1 MEAGMMEIVR
11 SLNRSWI
18 YDTYFSLYR
27 LELFIREKC
36 PGRKCPGGNV
46 RIPHTCRSMMKC
58 FFFKVSVVSYVFL
71 YADFWKNTQTILA
84 HTVLTE
90 IENLCMERV
99 RPGEKVYFAN
109 VSSRLSY
116 FPETLDTASE

>member
-1 MEAGMMEIVR
+1 MMEIVR

-71 YADFWKNTQTILA
+71 YANFGKSTQKILA
-84 HTVLTE
+84 H
-90 IENLCMERV
+90 
-99 RPGEKVYFAN
+99 AD
-109 VSSRLSY
+109 SSYRNREFMNGKCLVKKCISQM
-116 FPETLDTASE
+116 